1 VTCFSLQQSK
11 HITTGE
17 GGIVITDDP
26 EIYKRAVLYSN
37 CGMPWY
43 QYGLEP
49 PRAQPVGDLRTR
61 GHFAFGHN
69 YRMSELQ
76 GAVALA
82 QLGKIAQFNEQRRKL
97 VEIIESE
104 LRGVEGIELPYIYPG
119 TKPNYWAYGVRVP
132 APLGTYSEINY
143 LEVVYQQMQRNR
155 RTSVGYPLPD
165 YVQYKP
171 GICPKAEEG
180 ARRMRSIGTHHGADP
195 EGIRKA
201 AQGIRDAVQNAM
213 KG

>member
-1 VTCFSLQQSK
+1 M
-11 HITTGE
+11 TTGE

-43 QYGLEP
+43 QYGLEAP
-49 PRAQPVGDLRTR
+49 KPSPVSGLFTR

-82 QLGKIAQFNEQRRKL
+82 QLGKMAGFNEQRRKL

-104 LRGVEGIELPYIYPG
+104 LRGVKGIELPYVYPD

-132 APLGTYSEINY
+132 SGMGRYSEINY
-143 LEVVYQQMQRNR
+143 LEVVYQHMQQKR

-165 YVQYKP
+165 YVQYVP
-171 GICPKAEEG
+171 GSCPNAEAG
-180 ARRMRSIGTHHGADP
+180 AKRMWTIGTHHGADP
-195 EGIRKA
+195 EAIRKSA
-201 AQGIRDAVQNAM
+201 RAIREAVERAG
-213 KG
+213 KAT